1 MSNFQ
6 ERNPQIEVKLKEIGK
21 IIKSVL
27 PKGWG
32 FSLMIFNY
40 GDKGNM
46 FYISSA
52 NRQDMIEAMKEFIE
66 RNTN

>member
-1 MSNFQ
+1 MANFEVSNPEIQ
-6 ERNPQIEVKLKEIGK
+6 AKMKDIGK
-21 IIKSVL
+21 MISSAL

-46 FYISSA
+46 FYISSGK
-52 NRQDMIEAMKEFIE
+52 REDMIEAMKEFIE
-66 RNTN
+66 RNTH